1 MAASTRRAHAAAS
14 SESARAS
21 DDPAGGG
28 AGFGRSAS
36 TKLPWSPRKS
46 WPGSLAFLVSAWAA
60 SMLFGALFYQWGWCS
75 VSPRQMIAP
84 LLLAS
89 LAGAAVESLPFTD
102 VDNLLV
108 PAAVGAVLVACKCC

>member
-1 MAASTRRAHAAAS
+1 MYSQQYFTSEDSVCFSRGSSDTRRSYHLVKRPLDLSLVLLAS
-14 SESARAS
+14 
-21 DDPAGGG
+21 PVVIP
-28 AGFGRSAS
+28 
-36 TKLPWSPRKS
+36 LILI
-46 WPGSLAFLVSAWAA
+46 LAL
-60 SMLFGALFYQWGWCS
+60 L
-75 VSPRQMIAP
+75 IAP